1 MSVSLE
7 ELRAFSQYVHKLTG
21 ITLDDSK
28 GYLVES
34 RLSGMLAETGAGTF
48 SELLFKIKG
57 DMTRKLERKLIDQIT
72 TGETLFF
79 RDQAP
84 FELLA
89 HKILPDLI
97 DKRTA
102 AQRVPGPIP
111 IRIWSAACSNGQE
124 VYSITMILKELLGAS
139 TGRFQIRILG
149 TDISDQAVA
158 TASRGIYN
166 RVEIERGLPAEKLR
180 RYFTPERDG
189 AYKISD
195 ELRAM
200 ATFRTLNL
208 MNDFASVGRFDIV
221 LCRNVA
227 IYFNDADRTSVF
239 NRMGRV
245 MEPDGYLLIGSTESI
260 TGLCPQYVSHRY
272 LRSVYYQLPVT

>member
-1 MSVSLE
+1 MTISLE
-7 ELRAFSQYVHKLTG
+7 ELRAFAQYVHKLTG
-21 ITLDDSK
+21 ISLDDSK
-28 GYLVES
+28 GYLLES
-34 RLSGMLAETGAGTF
+34 RLGGMLTETGAGTF
-48 SELLFKIKG
+48 GELLFKIKG
-57 DMTRKLERKLIDQIT
+57 DMTRRLERKLIDQIT

-97 DKRTA
+97 DRRSA
-102 AQRVPGPIP
+102 AQRFPGPIP

-124 VYSITMILKELLGAS
+124 VYSIAMILKELLGGA
-139 TGRFQIRILG
+139 GDRYQIRILG

-158 TASRGIYN
+158 TASRGVYN
-166 RVEIERGLPAEKLR
+166 RVEIERGLPADKLR

-189 AYKISD
+189 AYKICD

-200 ATFRTLNL
+200 ASFRTLNL
-208 MNDFASVGRFDIV
+208 MNDFTAVGRFDIV

-227 IYFNDADRTSVF
+227 IYFTDPDRTSVF
-239 NRMGRV
+239 NRLGKV
-245 MEPDGYLLIGSTESI
+245 MDSDGYLLIGATESI

-272 LRSVYYQLPVT
+272 LRSVYYQL

>member
-1 MSVSLE
+1 MSISLE
-7 ELRAFSQYVHKLTG
+7 ELRAFAQHVHRLTG
-21 ITLDDSK
+21 ISLDDSK
-28 GYLVES
+28 GYLLES
-34 RLSGMLAETGAGTF
+34 RLGGMLTETGATTF
-48 SELLFKIKG
+48 SELLYKIKG
-57 DMTRKLERKLIDQIT
+57 DMTRRLERKLIDQIT

-97 DKRTA
+97 DRRSA
-102 AQRVPGPIP
+102 AQRFPGPIP

-124 VYSITMILKELLGAS
+124 VYSIAMILKELVGG
-139 TGRFQIRILG
+139 TDRFQIRILG

-158 TASRGIYN
+158 TASKGIYN
-166 RVEIERGLPAEKLR
+166 RVEIERGLPPDKLR
-180 RYFTPERDG
+180 RYFTPEKDG
-189 AYKISD
+189 SYKISD

-200 ATFRTLNL
+200 ATFRNLNL
-208 MNDFASVGRFDIV
+208 MNDFTAVGRFDIV

-227 IYFNDADRTSVF
+227 IYFTESDRTSVF
-239 NRMGRV
+239 NRLGKV

-272 LRSVYYQLPVT
+272 LRSVYYQIQGT